1 MTNFQTFGEA
11 VRHIASPMCGILGVV
26 ETWRAYRNQDHA
38 KANNGL
44 LFAIALLLLA
54 ILLK

>member
-1 MTNFQTFGEA
+1 MTF
-11 VRHIASPMCGILGVV
+11 VGVV
-26 ETWRAYRNQDHA
+26 VLLRYIAMTICGLLGASIAFLVATEENHIRND
-38 KANNGL
+38 GF